1 MPESAVRQG
10 DGIWPRSLNVSL
22 VGKNSHSVKRAT
34 EALQTIL
41 CEAMLAVPCVLFVL
55 QKALRRCWV
64 TQPLCML
71 GVLSCAL
78 TSTKGSNKVVLF
90 WSSFTLICQ
99 NKSINWYLII
109 AYYKYMNKKYCPPS
123 SCLHGGVFFLQMWS
137 VQLQNRI
144 RWEIRNYMRR
154 FLQKK
159 IYWFKSLFSNGNFS
173 KISPAF

>member
-10 DGIWPRSLNVSL
+10 GDIWPCSLNVSL

-64 TQPLCML
+64 TQPLSML

-78 TSTKGSNKVVLF
+78 TSTKGGNKVALF
-90 WSSFTLICQ
+90 WNSFTLIWQ
-99 NKSINWYLII
+99 NNSINWYLII
-109 AYYKYMNKKYCPPS
+109 AYYTCINKNIVLHHLVYM
-123 SCLHGGVFFLQMWS
+123 VFFLQMWS

-144 RWEIRNYMRR
+144 RWEIRIYMTR
-154 FLQKK
+154 FFTEE
-159 IYWFKSLFSNGNFS
+159 IFYWS
-173 KISPAF
+173 K